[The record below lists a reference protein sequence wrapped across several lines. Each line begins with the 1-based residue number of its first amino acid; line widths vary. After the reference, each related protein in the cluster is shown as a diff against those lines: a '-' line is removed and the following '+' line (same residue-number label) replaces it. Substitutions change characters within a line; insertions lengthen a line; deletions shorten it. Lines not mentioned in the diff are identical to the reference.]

1 MSSKRPNFQKLD
13 KILKKINNKGLNN
26 KEIHMLDELSKKMS
40 IGINDITMK
49 EYEEDVQ
56 RKLGIY
62 KPKPICETKYSSIY
76 FETVGKICDAINS
89 YPNLSLLEDGNLK
102 FGTYPHSILKIVFD
116 DDALMI
122 KIIVNNP
129 ELIDYFT
136 KNVHFNCTHEIST
149 KNKEKYGN
157 VECRLPRMIDGVIQY
172 VVGTRRELICN
183 TITQINIKI
192 DFKLNDGIFNVS
204 SILFNVNNIC
214 SFIIC
219 NVDKYYNSRKNYLK
233 LCDGILP
240 HMDKVPL
247 EPYPHISRY
256 LLDQIICKEICLF
269 M

>member
-1 MSSKRPNFQKLD
+1 MSSKRPNFKKLD
-13 KILKKINNKGLNN
+13 KIFKKINNKGLNN

-116 DDALMI
+116 DDALII
-122 KIIVNNP
+122 KIIVNNKYP
-129 ELIDYFT
+129 ELIEYFT

-149 KNKEKYGN
+149 KYKKK
-157 VECRLPRMIDGVIQY
+157 
-172 VVGTRRELICN
+172 ICN
-183 TITQINIKI
+183 TITQINITF
-192 DFKLNDGIFNVS
+192 DFKLNDCIFNLS

-214 SFIIC
+214 SFIIF
-219 NVDKYYNSRKNYLK
+219 NIDKYYNSRKNYLD

-240 HMDKVPL
+240 RTVPL
-247 EPYPHISRY
+247 EPHPHISRY
-256 LLDQIICKEICLF
+256 LLDEIICKEICSY

>member
-1 MSSKRPNFQKLD
+1 MSSKRPDFQKLD
-13 KILKKINNKGLNN
+13 KIFKKINNKELNN
-26 KEIHMLDELSKKMS
+26 KEIHMLDKLSKKIS
-40 IGINDITMK
+40 IGINDVTIK

-62 KPKPICETKYSSIY
+62 KPKPIRETKYLHIY
-76 FETVGKICDAINS
+76 FETVRKICDAINS

-149 KNKEKYGN
+149 KYKKK
-157 VECRLPRMIDGVIQY
+157 L
-172 VVGTRRELICN
+172 CN

-204 SILFNVNNIC
+204 SILFNMNNIC

-219 NVDKYYNSRKNYLK
+219 NVDKYYNSRKNYLD

-240 HMDKVPL
+240 HTVPL

-256 LLDQIICKEICLF
+256 LLDQIICKEICSY